1 MTNRSRRILIAAL
14 LAFGAAGS
22 LALAAQTAEKP
33 QIFQADKKIVVD
45 GNLDD
50 WAGFQEWPLTQAID
64 GTQLEPSADLAVTA
78 RLAFDAEYFYAALQV
93 TDDILDFPQRSSQ
106 FGDAFFLVFVEPSQE
121 IESARFMVFGFT
133 LRENEP
139 VKVLVNRDGEPFPQ
153 AFTKDIQLK
162 IVPGADEKSFAAE
175 VAVPWIYIPFFRPF
189 LQPEWG
195 INLEYADADAGKKKS
210 VQLVA
215 DPNSEK
221 DVPKKS
227 RGMVFEFV
235 PRLPGAPEFQ
245 SMLSANHFYLES
257 ERKIKLAVHS
267 PLVQKGWRLT
277 TVLSSDRGSEIS
289 KQDLAFDKGM
299 NVLELPIE
307 IDKPVSGHY
316 DLSLGVIDDKGV
328 LKFTEDKQFFLVEK
342 TELDARA
349 AKLDEIKKGEIY
361 QKDEVF
367 RESLPTLEIR
377 LKWIREFA
385 AEAPPFAPLDRLEQ
399 WNEELNDL
407 FKNVEEGKPAL
418 FLNGRVVRLAYR
430 AEDEGS
436 LKPYSAF
443 IPDWYDPKTPLPL
456 LVTLSGGP
464 QGEQALNGLAMAYYG
479 PAGKKRGGDLILV
492 APEPENTSGWYAGEA
507 GQEIMN
513 CVSHLK
519 KLYKVNEKSIIL
531 DGSGRGAYGAL
542 RLAFL
547 NPDMF
552 RGVMTRMGVFTP
564 PADAGAENLLDL
576 AATAKNQNI
585 LIVQGQLDQPGMPD
599 QIAPMGDIGR
609 PEDARDFAAKLQG
622 LGMNVRLIEAKSSAP
637 RGSRG
642 GPGAEFGGRSGFG
655 LSSSWDDIAG
665 WLKDLLG
672 DSAVFLKPPK
682 KEPEKKEGEKKS
694 LRR

>member
-1 MTNRSRRILIAAL
+1 MIKTPPRIFIAAL
-14 LAFGAAGS
+14 LALGAAGS
-22 LALAAQTAEKP
+22 LALSAQTAEKP
-33 QIFQADKKIVVD
+33 QIFEVEKKIVVD

-50 WAGFQEWPLTQAID
+50 WAGIQEWPVNQAID
-64 GTQLEPSADLAVTA
+64 GTLLEPSADLGVRA
-78 RLAFDAEYFYAALQV
+78 RFAFDAEYFYAAVQV
-93 TDDILDFPQRSSQ
+93 TDDILDFPQRTAR
-106 FGDAFFLVFVEPSQE
+106 FGDAFFLVFVEPTKE
-121 IESARFMVFGFT
+121 IESTRFMVFGFT

-139 VKVLVNRDGEPFPQ
+139 VKVLVNRDGEPFPE

-162 IVPGADEKSFAAE
+162 IVPGAEEKSFAAE

-215 DPNSEK
+215 DPNSEQ

-235 PRLPGAPEFQ
+235 PHLPEAPEFQ
-245 SMLSANHFYLES
+245 SMLSANHFFLES
-257 ERKIKLAVHS
+257 ERIIKLAIQS
-267 PLVQKGWRLT
+267 PLAQKGWQLT
-277 TVLSSDRGSEIS
+277 TVLSSARGSEIS

-299 NVLELPIE
+299 NVLEFPIR
-307 IDKPVSGHY
+307 IDKPASGHY
-316 DLSLGVIDDKGV
+316 DLSIGVIDDKGV

-349 AKLDEIKKGEIY
+349 AKIDEIKKGEIY
-361 QKDEVF
+361 QKDEIF

-377 LKWIREFA
+377 LQWIREFA
-385 AEAPPFAPLDRLEQ
+385 AEAPSFAPLDQLEQ

-407 FKNVEEGKPAL
+407 FKSVEDGKPAL

-430 AEDEGS
+430 AEGAGS

-464 QGEQALNGLAMAYYG
+464 EGEQALNGLAMAYYG
-479 PAGKKRGGDLILV
+479 LAGKKKAGDLILV
-492 APEPENTSGWYAGEA
+492 APEPENPGGWYAGEA
-507 GQEIMN
+507 GQEIMD
-513 CVSHLK
+513 CISHLK
-519 KLYKVNEKSIIL
+519 KLYKVNEKSIVL
-531 DGSGRGAYGAL
+531 DGSGRGGYGTL
-542 RLAFL
+542 RLALL

-552 RGVMTRMGVFTP
+552 RGVMTRMAMFTP
-564 PADAGAENLLDL
+564 PADAGVENLLDL
-576 AATAKNQNI
+576 AAKVKSQNI

-599 QIAPMGDIGR
+599 QIGPMGEIGR
-609 PEDARDFAAKLQG
+609 PEDSRDFAAKLQQ
-622 LGMNVRLIEAKSSAP
+622 LGMNVRLIEAKASGG

-642 GPGAEFGGRSGFG
+642 GPEPGFGGRGGFG

-672 DSAVFLKPPK
+672 DSAVFMKPPK
-682 KEPEKKEGEKKS
+682 KEPQKKDREKK
-694 LRR
+694 

>member
-1 MTNRSRRILIAAL
+1 MTNASRRILIAVL
-14 LAFGAAGS
+14 LALGTAGS
-22 LALAAQTAEKP
+22 LALLAQTAEKP
-33 QIFQADKKIVVD
+33 QIFQVGKKIVVD

-50 WAGFQEWPLTQAID
+50 WTGFQEWPLTQAID
-64 GTQLEPSADLAVTA
+64 GTRLEPSADLAVKAQFT
-78 RLAFDAEYFYAALQV
+78 FDAEYFYAAVQV
-93 TDDILDFPQRSSQ
+93 TDELLDFPQRSSQ
-106 FGDAFFLVFVEPSQE
+106 SGDAFFLVFVEPSEE
-121 IESARFMVFGFT
+121 IESSRFMVFGFT

-139 VKVLVNRDGEPFPQ
+139 IKVLVNRDGEPFPQ

-162 IVPGADEKSFAAE
+162 IVPGAESKSFIGE
-175 VAVPWIYIPFFRPF
+175 VAIPWIYIPFFRPF

-235 PRLPGAPEFQ
+235 PRLPAAPEFQ
-245 SMLSANHFYLES
+245 SMLSANHFFLES
-257 ERKIKLAVHS
+257 ERKIRLAVQS
-267 PLVQKGWRLT
+267 PSGQKGWKLT
-277 TVLSSDRGSEIS
+277 TVLSSARGTQIS

-316 DLSLGVIDDKGV
+316 DLSLGVIDDRGL
-328 LKFTEDKQFFLVEK
+328 LKFTEDKQFFLIEK

-349 AKLDEIKKGEIY
+349 AKIDEIKKGEIY

-377 LKWIREFA
+377 LQWIREFA
-385 AEAPPFAPLDRLEQ
+385 AEAPPFAPLERLEQ
-399 WNEELNDL
+399 WNGELNDL
-407 FKNVEEGKPAL
+407 FKKVEEGKPAL

-430 AEDEGS
+430 AEGDGS

-464 QGEQALNGLAMAYYG
+464 QGEQALNGLVSAYYG
-479 PAGKKRGGDLILV
+479 PAGKKKAGDLIFL
-492 APEPENTSGWYAGEA
+492 APEPENPGGWYAGEA
-507 GQEIMN
+507 SGEIMN
-513 CVSHLK
+513 CIGHLK
-519 KLYKVNEKSIIL
+519 KLYKVSDKSIVL

-552 RGVMTRMGVFTP
+552 RGVMTRMGMFTP
-564 PADAGAENLLDL
+564 PADAGVENLLDL
-576 AATAKNQNI
+576 SAKAKSQNL
-585 LIVQGQLDQPGMPD
+585 LIVYGQLDVPGMPD
-599 QIAPMGDIGR
+599 QIGPPEESMGR
-609 PEDARDFAAKLQG
+609 PEDPRDFAAKLQQ
-622 LGMNVRLIEAKSSAP
+622 LGMNVRLIEAKASGGRS
-637 RGSRG
+637 GRG
-642 GPGAEFGGRSGFG
+642 GPGPEFGGRGGFG

-672 DSAVFLKPPK
+672 DSAVVLKPPK
-682 KEPEKKEGEKKS
+682 KESEKKEGEKK
-694 LRR
+694 